1 MDTATVKRGR
11 GRPPKGSDGFQP
23 ENREFQCQVCGKS
36 YLSNPALYLHM
47 KIKHVSPQQQQQQAA
62 AMSSVMHAG
71 EKKGRGRP
79 RKAVSKNPF

>member
-47 KIKHVSPQQQQQQAA
+47 KIKHVSPQ
-62 AMSSVMHAG
+62 
-71 EKKGRGRP
+71 
-79 RKAVSKNPF
+79 